1 MKKLLSMLLALAL
14 VLALGTCGVA
24 EQDWVTP
31 VQHVE
36 NWDREVDFLVVGY
49 GLAGAAAAV
58 EAYDIDPTAEILVL
72 EKMPRA
78 LAGGNSIASG
88 QTFLVPAQSAVETV
102 KTYLYNCNLPNPIP
116 DEYLTWLCQGFADQL
131 PWIESIAAGVGY
143 EAGYVG
149 GGPLKWG
156 SMVVEFDSF
165 EGSTFD
171 GCSAHLRKIGSTF

>member
-88 QTFLVPAQSAVETV
+88 QTRLRALLRPLRPTCTTATSRTRFRT
-102 KTYLYNCNLPNPIP
+102 
-116 DEYLTWLCQGFADQL
+116 
-131 PWIESIAAGVGY
+131 SI
-143 EAGYVG
+143 
-149 GGPLKWG
+149 
-156 SMVVEFDSF
+156 
-165 EGSTFD
+165 
-171 GCSAHLRKIGSTF
+171 